1 MTSPKRIFWLLAT
14 IGVVSGCDDRS
25 AEPEP
30 ELPAPATEQ
39 APTRVEEKTPR
50 VLQDSDRVEIYAEVL
65 RQVLRKEQTPRS
77 GALVDASGLLGLDD
91 QQRHEVLVALEPIE
105 PRAFFGTRDDVL
117 RKAKESEEERDRDET
132 ARKNS
137 GSSSSA
143 SRRRDAAVAWSR
155 PSAASRPRDHARRA
169 SRSVVPPVPARLAW
183 SGGNAAPS
191 FSRRTAAIRPS
202 SSNTEETGPFSD
214 VAATISAVETSTTL
228 LSTRSSSP

>member
-132 ARKNS
+132 ARKNKAAAARERS
-137 GSSSSA
+137 GSSTAATPVEFTPVAGDEAPMLVLTIEVRSFTAQRASIVGSSWHLEA
-143 SRRRDAAVAWSR
+143 GDKRTHYAAAWSDGR
-155 PSAASRPRDHARRA
+155 WRVREDR
-169 SRSVVPPVPARLAW
+169 
-183 SGGNAAPS
+183 SGG
-191 FSRRTAAIRPS
+191 I
-202 SSNTEETGPFSD
+202 EEAG
-214 VAATISAVETSTTL
+214 
-228 LSTRSSSP
+228 